1 MPGDHSEYKQQL
13 SAWVDDDVASAVEI
27 RAIRERM
34 TKSDVVRAAVAM
46 YLDSDADGKGS
57 LERIEA
63 KLDAISA
70 KLDAKG

>member
-1 MPGDHSEYKQQL
+1 
-13 SAWVDDDVASAVEI
+13 
-27 RAIRERM
+27 
-34 TKSDVVRAAVAM
+34 M